1 MRIPGRQFGAGLDL
15 LSIID
20 AQGRAVGGLVTLA
33 LTTVFINN
41 HHLAGAGDDDLFVL
55 GIGHVAHRRGKAHDT
70 GAVSFDLRSH
80 RRPRRRTTNVEGA
93 HGELRSRLADRLR
106 GNDADRLADV
116 DHGTPAQIA
125 AIAFGAQAVA
135 GITGQRRTYL
145 DFVDAQ
151 FFNQITEVFADQRA
165 GLDHRFLGGRID
177 HVENVNAAKDTIT
190 QGLDDFTA
198 LDQRLHG
205 HTILGAAIFLDD
217 HQILRHVDQTAGQVT
232 RVRRLQRGVGQTFTC
247 AVRRDEVLEN
257 VEALAEVGGDRRFD
271 NRAVRLGHQATH
283 PGQLANLC
291 RRTARAGI
299 GHHVDRVEGFLLDL
313 VVLEIKHL
321 DLAELFHHHLGH
333 LLAGTS
339 PDIDHLVIALA
350 IGHQTVGVLAF
361 DFLDL
366 FFGSGNDFRLLRRHQ
381 HVVRTDRDAG
391 AGCQTIAVLHQL
403 VGENHGFLESA
414 ATESG
419 VDQLGDFLLFERL
432 VEHAERQTL
441 RQNFGKQGAAGRGL
455 VTRQFFDPIAVLVQH
470 LLANPH
476 GNAGVQF
483 KFAGLHGPGDFSQI
497 GKHHAFALGV
507 DPLAGG
513 VVKTEHDVL

>member
-80 RRPRRRTTNVEGA
+80 RRPRRRTTDVEGP
-93 HGELRSRLADRLR
+93 HGELCSRLADRLR

-232 RVRRLQRGVGQTFTC
+232 RVRRLQRGVGQALTG
-247 AVRRDEVLEN
+247 AVGGVEVLLDGQ
-257 VEALAEVGGDRRFD
+257 AFLEVRDDRRLD
-271 NRAVRLGHQATH
+271 DLAGRLGHQAAH
-283 PGQLANLC
+283 PAQLLHL
-291 RRTARAGI
+291 RLRTAGARV
-299 GHHVDRVEGFLLDL
+299 GHHEHRVD
-313 VVLEIKHL
+313 
-321 DLAELFHHHLGH
+321 
-333 LLAGTS
+333 
-339 PDIDHLVIALA
+339 
-350 IGHQTVGVLAF
+350 VGVLAL
-361 DFLDL
+361 DQHARLRDLAHHGVGDPVRGLGPGVDNLVILLAARDQAVGVLLLVLLDL
-366 FFGSGNDFRLLRRHQ
+366 
-381 HVVRTDRDAG
+381 G
-391 AGCQTIAVLHQL
+391 AGFGDQFGLLGRNHDVVLAERDTRLGRLAEAQAHHL
-403 VGENHGFLESA
+403 VGEDDRRLLTAVAIDH
-414 ATESG
+414 
-419 VDQLGDFLLFERL
+419 VDQVADLLLGQVLLE
-432 VEHAERQTL
+432 
-441 RQNFGKQGAAGRGL
+441 
-455 VTRQFFDPIAVLVQH
+455 
-470 LLANPH
+470 
-476 GNAGVQF
+476 
-483 KFAGLHGPGDFSQI
+483 
-497 GKHHAFALGV
+497 
-507 DPLAGG
+507 
-513 VVKTEHDVL
+513 